1 MTSSSASSGV
11 PVATVLAAAN
21 IAALEE
27 QSLGD
32 LTGVGRRIFFRDDT
46 SEAGILRLA
55 GGHRLG
61 SHTHRENQH
70 HMWVL
75 DGEAKIA
82 GSQLGAGSYV
92 HVPAGVEHDI
102 DATDTDGCS
111 VFYIYG
117 R

>member
-1 MTSSSASSGV
+1 MTSSSTSSGA

-21 IAALEE
+21 IGALEE

-32 LTGVGRRIFFRDDT
+32 RDGVGRRIFFRDDT

-55 GGHRLG
+55 AGQRLG

-82 GSQLGAGSYV
+82 GSRLGAGSYV

-102 DATDTDGCS
+102 DATTTDGCK
-111 VFYIYG
+111 VFYLYV